1 MRKNFILAFAIAL
14 LSCVFVQ
21 AQSNQQLT
29 FFSGSTSVHLSSEF
43 NNALRS
49 LGVRADGVFPG
60 RLLRGTASFPIT
72 DGTINADDLKGEII
86 HSGGLRLRAG
96 ATTVKLRSFII
107 DVSDSGIVL
116 TGHVSANGNTV
127 GRIPLFDLTLPP
139 STSSLFSLQRVRLN
153 NVAVTLR
160 PEAAAALN
168 SVFNVNAFTPGFP
181 IGSAS
186 VNGFAYNN

>member
-1 MRKNFILAFAIAL
+1 MGKNFVLAFAIAL

-21 AQSNQQLT
+21 AQSNEQLT
-29 FFSGSTSVHLSSEF
+29 FFAGSTNVHLSSDF
-43 NNALRS
+43 NNALGS
-49 LGVRADGVFPG
+49 LGVRAGDVFPG
-60 RLLRGTASFPIT
+60 RLRRGTASFPIT

-86 HSGGLRLRAG
+86 HSGGLSLRAG
-96 ATTVKLRSFII
+96 TTTVKLRSFII
-107 DVSDSGIVL
+107 EISDSGIVL
-116 TGHVSANGNTV
+116 TGHVSVNGNTV

-139 STSSLFSLQRVRLN
+139 ATSSLFSLQRVRLS

-168 SVFNVNAFTPGFP
+168 SVFNVTAFTPGFS
-181 IGSAS
+181 IGTAS